1 MVEKIKEM
9 FGSIR
14 FWYAIGLGL
23 VFYFEAVGT
32 MDGATATALKAFFV
46 AGMTMRTVDSAAT
59 KIGA

>member
-1 MVEKIKEM
+1 MFDKIKEM

-23 VFYFEAVGT
+23 VFYFEATGV
-32 MDGATATALKAFFV
+32 MDEATGNALKSFFV
-46 AGMTMRTVDSAAT
+46 AGMTMRTADSVAK